1 MPASA
6 HRTAKDPSVND
17 LAAQCTLQAAQLLQQ
32 ALMLMGVVCGY
43 LGAAPAIVWASGVVF
58 VAAFWILI
66 PVAIWIYALI
76 FAFSSLWFAHFCLA
90 ALQRMR
96 EEEPALPEA
105 PIIPYAPDAPQ
116 GSGTAPVPPT
126 PQEKTT

>member
-1 MPASA
+1 MAFDALSA
-6 HRTAKDPSVND
+6 HASKPERRS
-17 LAAQCTLQAAQLLQQ
+17 LFLRHRL